1 MTRKFTRHTYD
12 DVEPYVTKD
21 GSLIRELMH
30 PNAHGNKNQSL
41 AEATIKAGATT
52 ESHRH
57 RTSEEIYYII
67 EGTGIVIIY
76 RRRPL
81 NRGEWKCP
89 TPNFYFEYAKACIG
103 CIRNYFWRWKVRM
116 RGREKRG
123 SRL

>member
-1 MTRKFTRHTYD
+1 MTRKFTRHTSD

-30 PNAHGNKNQSL
+30 PNTHGNKNQSL

-76 RRRPL
+76 EEKIRVAVGSVILIP
-81 NRGEWKCP
+81 P
-89 TPNFYFEYAKACIG
+89 DTPHCIWNTSQADMKII
-103 CIRNYFWRWKVRM
+103 CCSSPPYSHDDTDLI
-116 RGREKRG
+116 
-123 SRL
+123 